1 MFILTEPTPNPQAQK
16 FIFDQQLVG
25 EGSVWYDIDL
35 AVNSNEF
42 VRKLFRVAG
51 VRFALLQENYVTVTK
66 FPQWEWSELTSK
78 IKSAIG
84 NETVYINSGE
94 TDKMCQDV
102 ICCAVRK
109 IMEDEI
115 RPAVQLDGGDIKF
128 IKYED
133 GVVYVKMQG
142 SCWGCPN
149 HEDTLGALLN
159 KLTEK
164 IPEVRMI
171 KLQ

>member
-1 MFILTEPTPNPQAQK
+1 MFILTEPTPNPHAQK

-66 FPQWEWSELTSK
+66 FPQWEWSDLTKK
-78 IKSAIG
+78 IKSAVED
-84 NETVYINSGE
+84 ETVYIESGE

-133 GVVYVKMQG
+133 GVVHIKMQG

-149 HEDTLGALLN
+149 HESTLGALTN
-159 KLTEK
+159 KLNQK
-164 IPEVRMI
+164 IPEI
-171 KLQ
+171 KMVTLQ